1 MNQRQW
7 IPLEESAA
15 PNLARIKR
23 IEWIITGSGT
33 VLFLLIGL
41 VIGMP
46 LLAVLGLVVFG
57 TFSWSLGRNAE
68 ASVLA
73 AVAITPAN
81 EIDHARLFN
90 VVEGLRMS
98 SGDHRP
104 ALYIMSS
111 SFPIAFSVSE
121 PGSDGSIVVSNVFL
135 ETMDRV
141 ETEAVVAQL
150 LWRIRSGDAALMSYL
165 VSFHASMSRIGLSSV
180 AKKVI
185 ERSADSRALIWA
197 DIAACQATRY
207 PPALVSALEK
217 CAVDHGPV
225 SVGIAAPFCFAL
237 PETPSHD
244 THSVATVP
252 NVGFSRPSLAER
264 IAVLKEI

>member
-7 IPLEESAA
+7 IPVEESAA
-15 PNLARIKR
+15 PKLARIKK
-23 IEWIITGSGT
+23 IEWLITGVGT
-33 VLFLLIGL
+33 VVFLIIGLLIG
-41 VIGMP
+41 VP
-46 LLAVLGLVVFG
+46 ALAVVGLAAFG
-57 TFSWSLGRNAE
+57 AFSWAIGRNAE
-68 ASVLA
+68 SFVLSSVTYA
-73 AVAITPAN
+73 PAD
-81 EIDHARLFN
+81 EMEHARLFN

-104 ALYIMSS
+104 AMYVMSS
-111 SFPIAFSVSE
+111 SFPIAFAVSE

-141 ETEAVVAQL
+141 ETEAVVAHL

-165 VSFHASMSRIGLSSV
+165 VSFYSLMSRIGLSSL
-180 AKKVI
+180 ARTVI
-185 ERSADSRALIWA
+185 ERTTDSRALIWA

-207 PPALVSALEK
+207 PPAMISALEK
-217 CAVDHGPV
+217 CAIDHGPV
-225 SVGIAAPFCFAL
+225 AVGNAAPFCFAL
-237 PETPSHD
+237 PETPGHD